1 MYQLQIAAVP
11 RLPPVIPRVVADP
24 LQIGDV
30 PVALVAG
37 VDKVF
42 TVIVVLTQVVV
53 LHVPEA
59 NT

>member
-1 MYQLQIAAVP
+1 MYQFQIAAVP
-11 RLPPVIPRVVADP
+11 RLPPVIPSVVAEP

-37 VDKVF
+37 EEKVF

-53 LHVPEA
+53 LQVPEA
-59 NT
+59 ST